1 VPSVCAPGMPASVT
15 PVTVLDRT
23 RYAEGRHPITRS
35 GIMSGRDGGPAA
47 PGPLIAAARRPGRVA
62 GREACGVTLP
72 DVVVVG
78 AGVLGAAIAY
88 ESARRGLR
96 VVVVEREAGPA
107 AGATRWSM
115 AGLIWLAAADDHLRR
130 LSWEGLARHR
140 TLGAELGADTGFR
153 PLPMLLLAES
163 GADLARLDPL
173 LEAGNRAGFR
183 GERVGPDD
191 LLRLEP
197 ALAPGVAVGG
207 VRCEQG
213 HVDPVRL
220 TEAWLAA
227 AERLGATLRY
237 GSEVG
242 ALDLGG
248 GRGAAVETGT
258 GRLAGGRVVVAAGA
272 WSRGLLARAGIEV
285 PVLHSHAEILETPP
299 RPPVLTH
306 FVAEA
311 SGARAALEEALAS
324 PAFGPRW
331 AGDAT
336 GPTDST
342 DANELLP
349 AAIELGA
356 VQLSGG
362 RVRLGQVS
370 RAVPGFLPGP
380 LAGGEALIRERIKRF
395 FPRLAAEPATLR
407 GRPVAISAD
416 RLPVAGP
423 LPQAPDVYVVAGM
436 DSPLISAPAIGARV
450 AGALAGD
457 AVPDLAPFRPDRFA
471 TGLG

>member
-1 VPSVCAPGMPASVT
+1 M
-15 PVTVLDRT
+15 T
-23 RYAEGRHPITRS
+23 R
-35 GIMSGRDGGPAA
+35 
-47 PGPLIAAARRPGRVA
+47 
-62 GREACGVTLP
+62 P

-96 VVVVEREAGPA
+96 VVVVERDGAPA
-107 AGATRWSM
+107 EGATRLSM

-140 TLGAELGADTGFR
+140 TLEAELGADVGFR
-153 PLPMLLLAES
+153 PLPMLLLAET

-173 LEAGNRAGFR
+173 LAAGQAAGFR

-191 LLRLEP
+191 LQRLEP

-227 AERLGATLRY
+227 AVRLGATVRY
-237 GSEVG
+237 GSGVRT
-242 ALDLGG
+242 LDLDGR
-248 GRGAAVETGT
+248 RGAAVEIGAE
-258 GRLAGGRVVVAAGA
+258 RLAGGRVVVAAGA

-285 PVLHSHAEILETPP
+285 PVLHSHAEVLETPP
-299 RPPVLTH
+299 RPPTLTH

-311 SGARAALEEALAS
+311 SGARAALEAALAS
-324 PAFGPRW
+324 PALGPRW
-331 AGDAT
+331 TGAT
-336 GPTDST
+336 TDT
-342 DANELLP
+342 DELIP
-349 AAIELGA
+349 AAVEMCA
-356 VQLSGG
+356 VQFPDG

-370 RAVPGFLPGP
+370 RAVPGFLPAP
-380 LAGGEALIRERIKRF
+380 LAGGEALIRERLKRF
-395 FPRLAAEPATLR
+395 FPRLAVEPATLR

-423 LPQAPDVYVVAGM
+423 LPQAPDVYLVGGI
-436 DSPLISAPAIGARV
+436 DSPLILAPAIAARLAEALTGA
-450 AGALAGD
+450 

-471 TGLG
+471 AGLG